1 LREFFEARHQF
12 DASHFAKMFDLDYEL
27 VDDFQKLS
35 QISSFFL
42 KTDIKPYILELK
54 TEPTENYS
62 VYHSYFKNLENE

>member
-1 LREFFEARHQF
+1 
-12 DASHFAKMFDLDYEL
+12 MFDLDYEL

-35 QISSFFL
+35 QISSFIL
-42 KTDIKPYILELK
+42 ETDPKPYILELK